1 VILAVVPA
9 AGHSTRMG
17 RPKLAL
23 PLGGRTVLEVVVAAL
38 RDGGAEHVVVVIG
51 PHVPELGPPAEAAVA
66 EVCRLPEPTPDMR
79 VTVEHGLRRLEE
91 RYRPRSDDAFLLA
104 PGDHPAFDAGVVR
117 ALCAA
122 YLSDPARSIVVPVH
136 AGRRGHP
143 TLIGW
148 RHVAGIRA
156 LPPDRGIDAY
166 LRGNAAETQEVPV
179 AAAGVLFD
187 LDTPE
192 DYDRLRRS

>member
-1 VILAVVPA
+1 MIVAVVPA

-23 PLGGRTVLEVVVAAL
+23 PLGGRTVLEHVVAVL

-51 PHVPELGPPAEAAVA
+51 PHVPELASLAESAGA
-66 EVCRLPEPTPDMR
+66 EVCRLSGTTPDMR
-79 VTVEHGLRRLEE
+79 ATVEHGLRRLED
-91 RYRPRSDDAFLLA
+91 RRPLPADAFLLA

-117 ALCAA
+117 TLCAA
-122 YLSDPARSIVVPVH
+122 YLRDPARSIVVPVH

-143 TLIGW
+143 TLIAW

-156 LPPDRGIDAY
+156 LPADRGINAY
-166 LRGNAAETQEVPV
+166 LQASIAEIQEVP
-179 AAAGVLFD
+179 AAGAGVLFD

-192 DYDRLRRS
+192 DYDRLRLS